1 MFSDSI
7 KKLRGFMTK
16 LRNNYN
22 FLFLLI
28 LVSAFPVSIAAS
40 IDLDNTD
47 SLICKFHETQT
58 NNGIAINCDHCNYFV
73 DVAPSQS
80 EKTVYIVSHISLVQI
95 SNTDSLYKD
104 SYIFNSTRSPPII

>member
-1 MFSDSI
+1 
-7 KKLRGFMTK
+7 MTK
-16 LRNNYN
+16 LKNSYN
-22 FLFLLI
+22 TIFLLI

-40 IDLDNTD
+40 INLDNTD

-80 EKTVYIVSHISLVQI
+80 EKTVYIVSHLTLVQR

-104 SYIFNSTRSPPII
+104 SYIFVSTRSPPII